1 VFGWFVTIEE
11 FPARMAAALTS
22 VSEDPVVLLLAINL
36 LLLAVGTVIE
46 TTAALIL
53 FVPVIM
59 PLLPVLGVDVVHLG
73 AIVVVNL
80 ALGMLTPPLGIC
92 LIVSCG
98 LAGTRLGEI
107 SVRVLPFFVVLVAD
121 LILITFLEPLTMWL
135 PGLIY

>member
-1 VFGWFVTIEE
+1 
-11 FPARMAAALTS
+11 
-22 VSEDPVVLLLAINL
+22 VLLLAVNV
-36 LLLAVGTVIE
+36 LLLAAGTLIE

-59 PLLPVLGVDVVHLG
+59 PILPVLGVDVVHLG

-80 ALGMLTPPLGIC
+80 ALGMLTPPLGVC

-107 SVRVLPFFVVLVAD
+107 SLRILPFFIVLVFD
-121 LILITFLEPLTMWL
+121 LLLITFWEPLTMWL
-135 PGLIY
+135 PNLIY